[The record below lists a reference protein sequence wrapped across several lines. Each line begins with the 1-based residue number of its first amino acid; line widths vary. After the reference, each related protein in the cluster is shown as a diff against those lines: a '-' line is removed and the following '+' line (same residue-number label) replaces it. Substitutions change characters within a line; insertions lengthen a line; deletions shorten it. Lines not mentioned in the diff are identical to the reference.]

1 MPRPAKHVVVSKR
14 EIGERLRTARQA
26 RRMTQV
32 ELAKALGTHQASLS
46 QIERGI
52 RGITLQQV
60 VKLARVLRVSPD
72 RLLGVGK
79 ANGAPPPSRNERLMR
94 RVRRIEQLSPEQQE
108 AVIKML
114 DAFLQSRAS

>member
-1 MPRPAKHVVVSKR
+1 VLSKK
-14 EIGERLRTARQA
+14 EIGHRLAALRQE

-32 ELAKALGTHQASLS
+32 ELANALGTHQASLS

-60 VKLARVLRVSPD
+60 VKLARALRVSPD
-72 RLLGVGK
+72 RLLGVSK
-79 ANGAPPPSRNERLMR
+79 SNGTEPPLRNQRLMR
-94 RVRRIEQLSPEQQE
+94 RVRRIERLSKDRQE

-114 DAFLQSRAS
+114 DVFLQTQG